1 MKEIIKYH
9 NDFNKIKLPSF
20 TELEQNLLFRIIS
33 KVKESEDEYI
43 FIETKEIRK
52 WVQKRDLSNYE
63 LYQKLKKLRNNF
75 FKADF
80 TIIRKTPIPEKNLV
94 REEEITTNLF
104 KIFWISAIRMLDES
118 DYVTKENFSELE
130 GITLQVNT
138 EFAYLINELTANFT
152 AFELE
157 EFIALSGKY
166 TKTLY
171 RLLKQYRNTGYLKM
185 EWDEFVRVMDIP
197 EKLKQC
203 DIDKDILKPAIKEL
217 TKERNLF
224 DITRIPFENLTYT
237 KLKGKGRGR
246 GGNVIGIEF
255 SFKKQTDFLTKDEQI
270 KFLKAGY
277 EELAT
282 EAFKNN
288 MAQAEN
294 QELKE
299 RIEKL
304 EKISYGIGL
313 NAYCGLK
320 YYSDK
325 GETLRVLDLMDIPNS
340 SDSNRYK
347 AEILNEKTKETFFIY
362 LESLKHLMN
371 IISKNEADLIIH
383 NQEII
388 KKKIKNA

>member
-1 MKEIIKYH
+1 MDVVKYH

-33 KVKESEDEYI
+33 KVKESKDEYI

-52 WVQKRDLSNYE
+52 WVQKKDLSNYE
-63 LYQKLKKLRNNF
+63 LYQKLKNLRNNF

-185 EWDEFVRVMDIP
+185 EWDEFFRIMDIP
-197 EKLKQC
+197 ENYRQT
-203 DIDKDILKPAIKEL
+203 DIDERILKPAIKEL
-217 TKERNLF
+217 TKKRNLL
-224 DITRIPFENLTYT
+224 DQVRVPFENLTFT
-237 KLKGKGRGR
+237 KIKSKGRGR
-246 GGNVIGIEF
+246 GGKVIGIEF
-255 SFKKQTDFLTKDEQI
+255 SFKKQTELLTKDEQI
-270 KFLKAGY
+270 KALREENAELTKEVFENNIAKAEN
-277 EELAT
+277 EEL
-282 EAFKNN
+282 K
-288 MAQAEN
+288 Q
-294 QELKE
+294 K
-299 RIEKL
+299 IDKL
-304 EKISYGIGL
+304 EKIAYGIGL
-313 NAYCGLK
+313 KAYCGLK
-320 YYSDK
+320 YYSEK
-325 GETLRVLDLMDIPNS
+325 NETLKVLDFNEVKNS
-340 SDSNRYK
+340 SDSNRYV
-347 AEILNEKTKETFFIY
+347 AEILNERTNKSFFIY
-362 LESLKHLMN
+362 LESPKHLLN
-371 IISKNEADLIIH
+371 IISKNEKDLFFH
-383 NQEII
+383 NQELIE
-388 KKKIKNA
+388 KR

>member
-1 MKEIIKYH
+1 MQEIVKYH
-9 NDFNKIKLPSF
+9 NDLNKIKLPSF
-20 TELEQNLLFRIIS
+20 TEQEQNLLYGILTRIKDNETNTIKFLPS
-33 KVKESEDEYI
+33 ELMEFTTQNYTNKELGDILYI
-43 FIETKEIRK
+43 L
-52 WVQKRDLSNYE
+52 RD
-63 LYQKLKKLRNNF
+63 KF

-80 TIIRKTPIPEKNLV
+80 MILIEDKE
-94 REEEITTNLF
+94 REMIGKEWINLF
-104 KIFWISAIRMLDES
+104 ETFKLWYPKGD
-118 DYVTKENFSELE
+118 KEYNHLLSVEMK
-130 GITLQVNT
+130 VNPRFT
-138 EFAYLINELTANFT
+138 YLVNELTANFT
-152 AFELE
+152 RFELA
-157 EFIALSGKY
+157 EFIAISGKY

-185 EWDEFVRVMDIP
+185 EWDEFARVMDIP
-197 EKLKQC
+197 ADYRQT
-203 DIDKDILKPAIKEL
+203 DIDQFILKPAIKEL

-224 DITRIPFENLTYT
+224 DTKRIPFKDLSYT
-237 KLKGKGRGR
+237 KIKGKGRGR

-388 KKKIKNA
+388 NRRIKSNS

>member
-33 KVKESEDEYI
+33 KVKESKDEYI

-52 WVQKRDLSNYE
+52 WVQKKDLSNYE

-203 DIDKDILKPAIKEL
+203 DIDKDILKPTIEEL
-217 TKERNLF
+217 TKKRNLL
-224 DITRIPFENLTYT
+224 DQVRVPFENLTFT
-237 KLKGKGRGR
+237 KIKGKGRGR
-246 GGNVIGIEF
+246 GGKVIGIEF
-255 SFKKQTDFLTKDEQI
+255 SFKKQTEFFTKNEQIEFLRKENAELTKEI
-270 KFLKAGY
+270 M
-277 EELAT
+277 ENNLA
-282 EAFKNN
+282 KL
-288 MAQAEN
+288 EN
-294 QELKE
+294 SELKE
-299 RIEKL
+299 QIDKL
-304 EKISYGIGL
+304 EKIAYGIGL
-313 NAYCGLK
+313 KAYCGFK
-320 YYSDK
+320 YYSEK
-325 GETLRVLDLMDIPNS
+325 NETLKVLDFNEVKNS
-340 SDSNRYK
+340 SDSNRYV
-347 AEILNEKTKETFFIY
+347 AEILNEKTNKSFFIY
-362 LESLKHLMN
+362 LESPKHLVN
-371 IISKNEADLIIH
+371 LISKNEKDLFFH
-383 NQEII
+383 NQELI
-388 KKKIKNA
+388 KKR

>member
-1 MKEIIKYH
+1 MDVVKYH

-33 KVKESEDEYI
+33 KVKENKDEYI
-43 FIETKEIRK
+43 FIERKEIRK
-52 WVQKRDLSNYE
+52 WVQKKDLSNYE

-185 EWDEFVRVMDIP
+185 EWDEFFRVMDIP
-197 EKLKQC
+197 ENYRQT
-203 DIDKDILKPAIKEL
+203 DIDERILKPAIKEL
-217 TKERNLF
+217 TKKRNLL
-224 DITRIPFENLTYT
+224 DQVRVPFENLTFT
-237 KLKGKGRGR
+237 KIKSKGRGR
-246 GGNVIGIEF
+246 GGKVIGIEF
-255 SFKKQTDFLTKDEQI
+255 SFKKQTEFFTKNEQIEFLRKENAELTKEVM
-270 KFLKAGY
+270 
-277 EELAT
+277 ENNLA
-282 EAFKNN
+282 KL
-288 MAQAEN
+288 EN
-294 QELKE
+294 SELKE
-299 RIEKL
+299 QIDKL
-304 EKISYGIGL
+304 EKIAYGIGL
-313 NAYCGLK
+313 KAYCGFK
-320 YYSDK
+320 YYSEK
-325 GETLRVLDLMDIPNS
+325 NETLKVLDFNEVKNS
-340 SDSNRYK
+340 SDSNKYV
-347 AEILNEKTKETFFIY
+347 AEIFNEKTNKSFFIY
-362 LESLKHLMN
+362 LESPKHLLN
-371 IISKNEADLIIH
+371 IISKNEKDLFFH
-383 NQEII
+383 NQELI
-388 KKKIKNA
+388 KKR